1 MKTKLFFSAA
11 MLLVLLAMGR
21 TWVMAQGLI
30 PAPVLVCVQ
39 KTTGIM
45 QVVATAADC
54 GNKGTLLTLYSQT
67 GVDEHQAGSEE

>member
-1 MKTKLFFSAA
+1 MKTKLLFSAA
-11 MLLVLLAMGR
+11 LLVVLLAVGT
-21 TWVMAQGLI
+21 TWVMAQGLVT
-30 PAPVLVCVQ
+30 APVLVCVQ